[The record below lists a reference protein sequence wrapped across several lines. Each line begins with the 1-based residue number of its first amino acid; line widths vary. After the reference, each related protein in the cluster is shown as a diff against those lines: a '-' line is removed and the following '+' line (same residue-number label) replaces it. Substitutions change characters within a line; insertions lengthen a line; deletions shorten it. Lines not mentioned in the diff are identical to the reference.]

1 MALVAKLL
9 KVPKSRVSIKRGDA
23 SRDKVLC
30 IEGASLD
37 EILEKLKGQEQ
48 E

>member
-1 MALVAKLL
+1 M
-9 KVPKSRVSIKRGDA
+9 PKSHISIKRGDA
-23 SRDKVLC
+23 SRDKVLW

-37 EILEKLKGQEQ
+37 EILEKLKSQEQ